1 MNNKPQLNY
10 LSQFAILLGLI
21 GVGAIIGSLIAA
33 GMWTS
38 MTGGSIFT
46 MEKDMLNPAFTN
58 AARWIQLVA
67 AGCMFLIPAVVF
79 ARIVNRKPLQHLGF
93 STVLSLNQIILIVV
107 LAFAAMAL
115 SGALGTLNEMIPI
128 SAKWEAKFKKA
139 EEMYNQQV
147 LIMAKMNDWKDYI
160 FALVVIA
167 LAPAIFEEVLFRGT
181 LQKLLIHWFGNTK
194 AKAILAIVVT
204 SIVFSVVHFSFY
216 GFLARAGLGI
226 VLGLIFY
233 YSRNIW
239 LSILLHFINNGIAV
253 TALFVLSRNGKN
265 PEAAL
270 KENFPWWYGIIALG
284 IVVTVFVS
292 FKKESE
298 QIGALKITD
307 GDLKL
312 KNENNPFE

>member
-93 STVLSLNQIILIVV
+93 STVLSLNQIILIIV

-128 SAKWEAKFKKA
+128 SAKWE
-139 EEMYNQQV
+139 
-147 LIMAKMNDWKDYI
+147 
-160 FALVVIA
+160 
-167 LAPAIFEEVLFRGT
+167 
-181 LQKLLIHWFGNTK
+181 
-194 AKAILAIVVT
+194 
-204 SIVFSVVHFSFY
+204 
-216 GFLARAGLGI
+216 
-226 VLGLIFY
+226 
-233 YSRNIW
+233 
-239 LSILLHFINNGIAV
+239 
-253 TALFVLSRNGKN
+253 
-265 PEAAL
+265 
-270 KENFPWWYGIIALG
+270 
-284 IVVTVFVS
+284 
-292 FKKESE
+292 
-298 QIGALKITD
+298 
-307 GDLKL
+307 
-312 KNENNPFE
+312 

>member
-1 MNNKPQLNY
+1 MSNKPQLNY
-10 LSQFAILLGLI
+10 LSQLAILLGLI

-33 GMWTS
+33 GMWQA
-38 MTGGSIFT
+38 MTGGSIFN

-67 AGCMFLIPAVVF
+67 AAFMFLVPAFVF
-79 ARIVNRKPLQHLGF
+79 AIIVNRKLLQHLGF
-93 STVLSLNQIILIVV
+93 STVISLHQLLLIVV

-128 SAKWEAKFKKA
+128 SAKWEVKFKKA

-147 LIMAKMNDWKDYI
+147 LVMAKMNNWKDYI

-167 LAPAIFEEVLFRGT
+167 LAPAIFEEVLFRGA
-181 LQKLLIHWFGNTK
+181 LQKLFINWFGNTTT
-194 AKAILAIVVT
+194 KAILAIAVT
-204 SIVFSVVHFSFY
+204 SIIFSAVHFSFY
-216 GFLARAGLGI
+216 GFLARAGLGM

-270 KENFPWWYGIIALG
+270 KENFPWWYGIIALS
-284 IVVTVFVS
+284 IVVTIFIG

-298 QIGALKITD
+298 QIGATNISD

-312 KNENNPFE
+312 KNENNPFA